1 MRFCSLALLSS
12 ALLIAVGCAP
22 KDEDPGIGS
31 GGTADQFPT
40 ETTDTAVEDT
50 ADTGTAP
57 TDDTSDTLTDDGWPE
72 ADEENGPSQRNA
84 DCFFE
89 DFPNIGWVINCYVE
103 IRDSQENLDGGT
115 LELTASGGEFGKRAS
130 AEFEV
135 GTFDGDACEACI
147 DGEQATGA
155 EMNFAVPVQSTSD
168 NYTLIWMVKDKQ
180 GNRSNELEVTVE

>member
-1 MRFCSLALLSS
+1 MRLCSLTLLSS
-12 ALLIAVGCAP
+12 ALILTAGCSP
-22 KDEDPGIGS
+22 KEEEPGIGS
-31 GGTADQFPT
+31 GGTADQI
-40 ETTDTAVEDT
+40 TTDTEDSGIEDSGLDTAPPEDT
-50 ADTGTAP
+50 GED
-57 TDDTSDTLTDDGWPE
+57 LTDDGWPE
-72 ADEENGPSQRNA
+72 ADEANGPSQRNP

-155 EMNFAVPVQSTSD
+155 EMNFAVPVQGTSD
-168 NYTLIWMVKDKQ
+168 TYELVWMVKDKQ
-180 GNRSNELEVTVE
+180 GNRSNELEVIVE